1 MITPNVE
8 ERLITVINKLRDWRI
23 VRQEFLPVVYTDEVK
38 DKKVLPKDQ
47 TNWKT
52 FEPPYTIFEQE
63 KYFWFKA
70 NFSIKPANEY
80 QRGYFIADT
89 HIDISCNSS
98 TIRPQGLF
106 YANGELMQGVDINHG
121 DVLLKEGEYESYLL
135 FYTHSFNRSLP
146 LDFSIRYID
155 ERVERLYYDL
165 YVPFQ
170 GLRLLDKRSNDY
182 VNAVT
187 VLEKALNILDLRNVH
202 SEEFYKSVVETSEFL
217 HKNYYNGVCGSQ
229 KTVNLIGHTHID
241 VAWLWPLDQTKQKV
255 ERSFATVLKLMDEY
269 PEYRFF
275 MSQPQLFAFLKER
288 NPELYAKVKEKILE
302 GRWEVDGAMW
312 VEADCNLT
320 SGESLV
326 RQIAY
331 GKRFFKEEFNKD
343 CDAIWLPDVF
353 GYSASLPQI
362 MKKSGLT
369 TFITAKIGWN
379 DTDRMPY
386 DVFKWKGIDGS
397 EVFAYF
403 LSTCDCNPRGGVF
416 DQTFTTYT
424 APINP
429 MYVLG
434 TWNRFQQKEYTDTV
448 IMSYGWGDGGGG
460 PTREDIEQERRLEYG
475 LPGIP
480 KAKIEPLSTTVAK
493 IKESFDKN
501 IEELG
506 RKPVWNGELYFEYH
520 RGTLSSVPE
529 VKMNN
534 RKGEFAL
541 LNAELM
547 GVLGEKLAKQEYPK
561 DMIDKDWRLLLVNQF
576 HDILPGSSIGEVYSD
591 SREQFK
597 EIFEDTSK
605 IVGSTFDYVCNNVK
619 SEGGIL
625 VFNPNGFVANG
636 TVKCG
641 DNTLIAR
648 DIPAFGYKVLN
659 LSARQSSVRVGE
671 KTLENNFYKLVFDR
685 CGNIVSL
692 FDKREQR
699 EICQNGELINEMIAY
714 QDTPYQYDNWE
725 MTPYHRQNSWK
736 LDGDAEFTPLYE
748 GDRCGFKIVKKY
760 GKSCI
765 EQNVYLYEDGI
776 DRIDFETQ
784 IDWKEKTQLLKAHF
798 PFDLN
803 ETTALYDVQFGHV
816 KRALHDNTSWDS
828 ARFESAAQKW
838 VDISENNYGVALLN
852 DGKYGFG
859 AQDERLSMTLVKS
872 GRFPFEGASDIIPK
886 FTYSLVPHK
895 GNYTVG
901 KIVEKAYVLNRPM
914 MFKAVD
920 ANSNGCLNDEFS
932 LINSPIDGF
941 IIETV
946 KKAESGD
953 GIVVRGFEAYKE
965 RKIANVSVPFASEVY
980 LCDLN
985 ENEIEKLDVH
995 NGEVSFVVKPF
1006 EIITLKIKTV

>member
-1 MITPNVE
+1 MIAPNIE
-8 ERLITVINKLRDWRI
+8 ERLITVINKLREWRI

-38 DKKVLPKDQ
+38 DKKVLPTNQK
-47 TNWKT
+47 NWKT
-52 FEPPYTIFEQE
+52 FDPPYTIYEQE
-63 KYFWFKA
+63 KYFWFRA
-70 NFSIKPANEY
+70 NFSLKTENEH

-121 DVLLKEGEYESYLL
+121 DVLLKDGEYETYLL

-146 LDFSIRYID
+146 LDFSIRYVD
-155 ERVERLYYDL
+155 ERIEKLYYDL
-165 YVPFQ
+165 FVPFQ
-170 GLRLLDKRSNDY
+170 GLRLLDKRSDDY
-182 VNAVT
+182 INASS
-187 VLEKALNILDLRNVH
+187 VLEKALNILDLRNVY
-202 SEEFYKSVVETSEFL
+202 SEEFYASVVETSRFL
-217 HKNYYNGVCGSQ
+217 EENFYNGICGSDT
-229 KTVNLIGHTHID
+229 TVSMIAHTHID
-241 VAWLWPLDQTKQKV
+241 VAWLWNLDQTKQKV
-255 ERSFATVLKLMDEY
+255 ERSFSTVLKLMDEY

-288 NPELYAKVKEKILE
+288 NPELYQKVKEKILE

-331 GKRFFKEEFNKD
+331 GKKFFKEEFDKD
-343 CDAIWLPDVF
+343 CDTIWLPDVF

-386 DVFKWKGIDGS
+386 DVFKWRGIDGS
-397 EVFAYF
+397 EVFAYL
-403 LSTCDCNPRGGVF
+403 LSTCECDPRSGVF
-416 DQTFTTYT
+416 DHTYTTYT

-434 TWNRFQQKEYTDTV
+434 TWNRFQQKEYTDNV

-460 PTREDIEQERRLEYG
+460 PTREDLEQQIRLQHG

-480 KAKIEPLSTTVAK
+480 KTKIEPLQDTVK
-493 IKESFDKN
+493 RIKENFDRN
-501 IEELG
+501 IEELK

-547 GVLGEKLAKQEYPK
+547 AVLGEVLIGQEYPK
-561 DMIDKDWRLLLVNQF
+561 DTIDKDWRLLLVNQF
-576 HDILPGSSIGEVYSD
+576 HDILPGSSIGDVYSD

-597 EIFEDTSK
+597 EIFKDTSS
-605 IVGSTFDYVCNNVK
+605 IVNKTLDYVSENVN
-619 SEGGIL
+619 SNGGVL

-641 DNTLIAR
+641 DNTLIAK
-648 DIPAFGYKVLN
+648 DIPAFGYKVVDLTA
-659 LSARQSSVRVGE
+659 SQSSIKVGDN
-671 KTLENNFYKLVFDR
+671 TLENNFYKLVFDK

-699 EICQNGELINEMIAY
+699 EICPSGEAINKMIAY
-714 QDTPYQYDNWE
+714 QDTPCQYHNWE
-725 MTPYHRQNSWK
+725 IAPYYAQNSWE
-736 LDGDAEFTPLYE
+736 LTNEARFTPICE
-748 GDRCGFKIVKKY
+748 GDRRGFEIIRNY
-760 GKSCI
+760 GQSTIK
-765 EQNVYLYEDGI
+765 QKVYLYENGI
-776 DRIDFETQ
+776 ERIDFETE
-784 IDWKEKTQLLKAHF
+784 IDWKENSQLLKAHF

-803 ETTALYDVQFGHV
+803 ANNALYDVQFGHV
-816 KRALHDNTSWDS
+816 ERPLHDNTSWDS
-828 ARFESAAQKW
+828 AKFESVAQKW
-838 VDISENNYGVALLN
+838 VDVSENNYGVALLN

-859 AQDERLSMTLVKS
+859 NFDGKLSMTLVKS
-872 GRFPFEGASDIIPK
+872 AGYPFEGASDIIPK
-886 FTYSLVPHK
+886 FVYSLLPHK

-901 KIVEKAYVLNRPM
+901 KVVENAYLLNRPM
-914 MFKAVD
+914 IARSISTNKG
-920 ANSNGCLNDEFS
+920 GCLKEEFS
-932 LINSPIDGF
+932 LINSLTDGL
-941 IIETV
+941 IIETI
-946 KKAESGD
+946 KKAEQGD
-953 GIVVRGFEAYKE
+953 GIIVRAFEAYKE
-965 RKIANVSVPFASEVY
+965 RKVARVCIPFAREV
-980 LCDLN
+980 LICDLN
-985 ENEIEKLDVH
+985 ENELEKLEVK

-1006 EIITLKIKTV
+1006 EIATLKIKVN